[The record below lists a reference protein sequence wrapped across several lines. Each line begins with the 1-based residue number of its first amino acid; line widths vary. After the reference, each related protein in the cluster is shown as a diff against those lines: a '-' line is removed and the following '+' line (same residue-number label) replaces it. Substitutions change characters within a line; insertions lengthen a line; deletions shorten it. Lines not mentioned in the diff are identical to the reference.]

1 MHHSFLRTALLAAAL
16 TLGGTAHA
24 AEACDDVAASLAA
37 MVSADQA
44 IRNRLDFL
52 DQESPAQQKL
62 FSHMALVDRTNTERL
77 KAIVAR
83 CGWPVKEKF
92 GQQAAGDA
100 WLLAQHADHD
110 LAFQKQALA
119 LIEEAAK
126 ARDERVDRNF
136 AYLYDRVA
144 VAEKRLQR
152 YGTQLHSPSG
162 VACALEFKPMEDR
175 AQVDARRAELNLQPL
190 DEYRRLVLDMY
201 HCKAEAHAV
210 PPLAV
215 QAALPKKD

>member
-1 MHHSFLRTALLAAAL
+1 MHPSFPHAALLAAAL
-16 TLGGTAHA
+16 ALGGAAHA
-24 AEACDDVAASLAA
+24 AEPCDDVAASLAA

-44 IRNRLDFL
+44 IRNRIDFL
-52 DQESPAQQKL
+52 DQESPAQKKL
-62 FSHMALVDRTNTERL
+62 SSFMTLVDRTNTERL

-92 GQQAAGDA
+92 GQQPAGDA

-110 LAFQKQALA
+110 PAFQKRALA

-126 ARDERVDRNF
+126 ARGESVDRNF

-144 VAEKRLQR
+144 VAEQRPQR
-152 YGTQLHSPSG
+152 YGTQLYSPSG

-175 AQVDARRAELNLQPL
+175 AQVDARRAALNLPPL
-190 DEYRRLVLDMY
+190 EEYRRLVLDIT

-210 PPLAV
+210 PPV
-215 QAALPKKD
+215 VVKEQAPKG

>member
-1 MHHSFLRTALLAAAL
+1 MSKTYASLLLAAGL
-16 TLGGTAHA
+16 GLGGTGQA
-24 AEACDDVAASLAA
+24 AGPCGDIGAELAT

-52 DQESPAQQKL
+52 QQQSPAQQKL
-62 FSHMALVDRTNTERL
+62 FGHMALVDRTNIERL

-92 GQQAAGDA
+92 GQKAAGDA

-110 LAFQKQALA
+110 VAFQKRALA

-126 ARDERVDRNF
+126 ARGERVDRNF

-144 VAEKRLQR
+144 TAEGRPQR
-152 YGTQLHSPSG
+152 YGTQLYSPSG
-162 VACALEFKPMEDR
+162 VACAMEFKPMEDR
-175 AQVDARRAELNLQPL
+175 AQVEARRAELKMPPL
-190 DEYRRLVLDMY
+190 DEYRRQVLDAY
-201 HCKAEAHAV
+201 HCKAA
-210 PPLAV
+210 PPPAP
-215 QAALPKKD
+215 QG